1 MAGNGI
7 LGFIEW
13 ARRELEEYRRRHDD
27 GAAAPGWAWMM
38 ARVLSCCQAH
48 PRGVT
53 EGILLAELFQAWGE
67 RERGRGRGRLAEN
80 HPVMQMKRRR
90 GARYQ
95 HLANAVTVDSIL
107 EKKFVSL
114 DAVME
119 VVVLDI
125 HVLPGSNGYLLT
137 LGDLSSGNTVDH
149 YLHRKFFD
157 MVQDEEGTIKRGRD
171 LRMTGCRLRVGAGS
185 CAPRLLPTEHLVVL
199 LDEDQEHDAMLLGA
213 QFLSDTFSS
222 IQRGAA
228 GDHHIYAK
236 LEKSMETE
244 TSGDR
249 RWKTILLVDSEG
261 ITVPF
266 VLWNDQVSI
275 ANLLSDGSMLALER
289 PFVNCDTMEMGL
301 ESGSCTRIYCVPPCL
316 QLEQEVTVASDHE
329 TCLGSEVLI
338 PSNPHGAIDLNDF
351 PARLLVKDL
360 RPKMF
365 SLAVYGTVAF
375 VGRQISSAK
384 CRQPFILSINDDTG
398 IIEIEL
404 QFMLESWSFGEVY
417 SGQLVFI
424 SGLATYTDTGG
435 RMKCSWTESTE
446 GASFVNVSHLTAVIS
461 SPCLHSIVPVSRWS
475 GYGQVCR
482 IRVERVELQLHKIHG
497 ACGRRVTDESGA
509 WFCSFCTRSCDQAS
523 LSFHADVYL
532 FDVGEPGREI
542 CAGVDGEAAFNLLQ
556 VSPETF
562 RTWPEDEQVMYLL
575 SFDGEEF
582 LVSFFQS
589 QGKLCI
595 GCAVK

>member
-1 MAGNGI
+1 
-7 LGFIEW
+7 
-13 ARRELEEYRRRHDD
+13 
-27 GAAAPGWAWMM
+27 M

-228 GDHHIYAK
+228 GDHHIYA
-236 LEKSMETE
+236 
-244 TSGDR
+244 
-249 RWKTILLVDSEG
+249 
-261 ITVPF
+261 
-266 VLWNDQVSI
+266 N
-275 ANLLSDGSMLALER
+275 DGSMLALER

-542 CAGVDGEAAFNLLQ
+542 CAGVD
-556 VSPETF
+556 
-562 RTWPEDEQVMYLL
+562 
-575 SFDGEEF
+575 
-582 LVSFFQS
+582 
-589 QGKLCI
+589 
-595 GCAVK
+595 VK

>member
-1 MAGNGI
+1 MAGNDI

-13 ARRELEEYRRRHDD
+13 ARKELEEYRRRHDD
-27 GAAAPGWAWMM
+27 GAAVPGWAWMM
-38 ARVLSCCQAH
+38 SRVFSCCQAH
-48 PRGVT
+48 PRVVT

-80 HPVMQMKRRR
+80 HPVMQMKRTRR
-90 GARYQ
+90 ARYQ

-125 HVLPGSNGYLLT
+125 HVLPGSNSYLLT

-157 MVQDEEGTIKRGRD
+157 MVHDEEGTIKRGRD
-171 LRMTGCRLRVGAGS
+171 LRMTGCRLRVGDGS

-199 LDEDQEHDAMLLGA
+199 LDEDQEHDAMLLGE
-213 QFLSDTFSS
+213 QFLSDTFPS

-228 GDHHIYAK
+228 GDYHIYAK

-244 TSGDR
+244 TNGDR

-266 VLWNDQVSI
+266 VLWNDQVPI
-275 ANLLSDGSMLALER
+275 ATLLSDGSMLALER
-289 PFVNCDTMEMGL
+289 PFVNCDTMEISL
-301 ESGSCTRIYCVPPCL
+301 ESGTCTRIYCVPPCL

-338 PSNPHGAIDLNDF
+338 PRNPHGAVDLNHF
-351 PARLLVKDL
+351 PARDL

-365 SLAVYGTVAF
+365 NLAVYGTAAF
-375 VGRQISSAK
+375 VGCQISSAK
-384 CRQPFILSINDDTG
+384 QPSILSINDDTG

-424 SGLATYTDTGG
+424 SGLATYTDTGE
-435 RMKCSWTESTE
+435 RLKCSWTESTE
-446 GASFVNVSHLTAVIS
+446 GASFVKVSHLTAVIS

-475 GYGQVCR
+475 SYGQVGE
-482 IRVERVELQLHKIHG
+482 IPFK
-497 ACGRRVTDESGA
+497 
-509 WFCSFCTRSCDQAS
+509 
-523 LSFHADVYL
+523 LS
-532 FDVGEPGREI
+532 I
-542 CAGVDGEAAFNLLQ
+542 
-556 VSPETF
+556 
-562 RTWPEDEQVMYLL
+562 
-575 SFDGEEF
+575 
-582 LVSFFQS
+582 
-589 QGKLCI
+589 
-595 GCAVK
+595 